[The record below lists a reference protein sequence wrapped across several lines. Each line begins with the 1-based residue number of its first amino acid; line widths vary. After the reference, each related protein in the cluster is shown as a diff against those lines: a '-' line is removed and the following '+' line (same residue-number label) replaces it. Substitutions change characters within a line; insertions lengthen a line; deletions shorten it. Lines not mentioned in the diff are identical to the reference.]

1 MDDIKYIGVHGLEE
15 LILLT
20 KNGLTNKA
28 DILQFDVMPD
38 PIKYIGKVVQY
49 VGVSDVA
56 FTRSHFYYSNGVK
69 WTEENISGGQ
79 TTQIEMVTVLPTWAS
94 ADPQI
99 LYILKG

>member
-38 PIKYIGKVVQY
+38 PIKYLSLI
-49 VGVSDVA
+49 
-56 FTRSHFYYSNGVK
+56 H
-69 WTEENISGGQ
+69 I
-79 TTQIEMVTVLPTWAS
+79 
-94 ADPQI
+94 
-99 LYILKG
+99 